1 MKIQLTFWQ
10 KVIGVKC
17 ARTYFTISPGGVMKP
32 IPKLFENLKHV
43 ITWNLDTPDA
53 DDVDFSNPYII
64 SATKLNSVF
73 DKNAENSSA
82 SQ

>member
-1 MKIQLTFWQ
+1 
-10 KVIGVKC
+10 
-17 ARTYFTISPGGVMKP
+17 MKP

-64 SATKLNSVF
+64 SATELNSVF